1 MEKENKKGDLHH
13 HNANHPTA
21 PSKGTKKKNR
31 TNISICQLKRV
42 FKEFSKVQKSQNDKI
57 SLETYKKRL
66 QNESIDKEFAK
77 KLYKEDLQMFK
88 DSFFRQ
94 IASIETGE
102 TDRILKHLGIIQNN
116 KVKID
121 RLETAVKTVL
131 LLINF
136 PENKDDNV
144 FFWVNMEI
152 WKSQMQALRRFIH
165 GGKI

>member
-1 MEKENKKGDLHH
+1 MQNK
-13 HNANHPTA
+13 
-21 PSKGTKKKNR
+21 
-31 TNISICQLKRV
+31 
-42 FKEFSKVQKSQNDKI
+42 
-57 SLETYKKRL
+57 
-66 QNESIDKEFAK
+66 SIDKEFAK

-88 DSFFRQ
+88 DSFYGQ

>member
-1 MEKENKKGDLHH
+1 MEKENKKGGSPYDK
-13 HNANHPTA
+13 ANRQTA
-21 PSKGTKKKNR
+21 PSKGTEKKNR

-88 DSFFRQ
+88 DSFYRQ
-94 IASIETGE
+94 IASLETGE

-144 FFWVNMEI
+144 FFWVDMEI